1 MAATRKITV
10 ELPEQTAREI
20 DAKVA
25 SGFSESAEASVVE
38 SVETRLIKQDS
49 EFADWVREEVR
60 PAYDAWSTGEDT
72 GVPADEVFTGA
83 HDRYLVRKSAD

>member
-25 SGFSESAEASVVE
+25 SGFSESAEAYVVE
-38 SVETRLIKQDS
+38 SLETYLLSQDPGVENWLRTEVVPTLERIERENTPGIPAEQVLNLLRNRQSARTRA
-49 EFADWVREEVR
+49 E
-60 PAYDAWSTGEDT
+60 
-72 GVPADEVFTGA
+72 
-83 HDRYLVRKSAD
+83 

>member
-25 SGFSESAEASVVE
+25 SGFSESAEAYVVE
-38 SVETRLIKQDS
+38 SLETYLLSQNAGVETWLRTEVVPTLERI
-49 EFADWVREEVR
+49 ERENT
-60 PAYDAWSTGEDT
+60 P
-72 GVPADEVFTGA
+72 GVPAEQVLNLLRNRGSSRTRA
-83 HDRYLVRKSAD
+83 E